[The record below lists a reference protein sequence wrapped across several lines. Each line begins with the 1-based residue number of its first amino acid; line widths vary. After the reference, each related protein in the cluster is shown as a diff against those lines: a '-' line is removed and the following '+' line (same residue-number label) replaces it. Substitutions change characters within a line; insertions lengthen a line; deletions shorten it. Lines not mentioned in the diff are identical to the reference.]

1 MDTVIVKCK
10 GSGVRD
16 ISQLDNF
23 QGDLKVL
30 SEENYTKMKKEILEL
45 GFCEPVTIWKNKILN
60 GHQRVKTLTRMK
72 EEGYEIPKIPVNVV
86 DAKDKKEAKK
96 IILSLTSQFGKITNQ
111 GLYDF
116 MKEAEIDLSEVM
128 ESFSFSDINMKDVES
143 LFGTDEINLEFEDID
158 DSEVPDVDLEGTVPN
173 KTTYIVVTF
182 DDGENVNHIL
192 EQIGIRNHLRRV
204 DYKTFHGAIK
214 SGKL

>member
-1 MDTVIVKCK
+1 MNTIEVKCK

-16 ISQLDNF
+16 ISQLENF

-30 SEENYTKMKKEILEL
+30 SDENYAKMKKEILEL

-60 GHQRVKTLTRMK
+60 GHQRVKTLTKMK

-96 IILSLTSQFGKITNQ
+96 IILSLTSQFGRITSG

-116 MKEAEIDLSEVM
+116 MKEADLALDDVLD
-128 ESFSFSDINMKDVES
+128 SFSFADVNMKE
-143 LFGTDEINLEFEDID
+143 LENMFGTDELNLEFEDID
-158 DSEVPDVDLEGTVPN
+158 SSDVPDVDLEGTIPN

-182 DDGENVNHIL
+182 DDNENVNNIL
-192 EQIGIRNHLRRV
+192 KTIGINNHLKRV
-204 DYKTFHGAIK
+204 SYKKFHEVIK

>member
-1 MDTVIVKCK
+1 MELIDVKCK

-16 ISQLDNF
+16 ISQLESF
-23 QGDLKVL
+23 QGELKVL
-30 SEENYTKMKKEILEL
+30 SDENYNKLKKEILEL

-72 EEGYEIPKIPVNVV
+72 DEGYDIPKIPVNIVN
-86 DAKDKKEAKK
+86 AKDKKEAKK

-116 MKEAEIDLSEVM
+116 MKEAEIGLDEVM
-128 ESFSFSDINMKDVES
+128 DSFSFSDVNMKDVES
-143 LFGTDEINLEFEDID
+143 LFGTDELNLEFEDIED
-158 DSEVPDVDLEGTVPN
+158 AEVPDVDLEGTIPN

-182 DDGENVNHIL
+182 DDNENVNHIL
-192 EQIGIRNHLRRV
+192 KQIGIHNHLRRV